1 MLGASSGWAASKRG
15 VGLVL
20 VVTAAFGACTETVE
34 GTTTETVTRTVTA
47 TASTFGLPAPTR
59 ADLQACAKAAD
70 VAEHAYDFIVQP
82 EVRKAIRL
90 VMTSNPR
97 DASRFTTLALRLFTT
112 LRKFDGDL
120 TLSRSDTRT
129 CLSRLEAAGIFP

>member
-1 MLGASSGWAASKRG
+1 MSIR
-15 VGLVL
+15 GLVIML
-20 VVTAAFGACTETVE
+20 VVTAAVGACAETVE
-34 GTTTETVTRTVTA
+34 RTPTETVTRTVTA
-47 TASTFGLPAPTR
+47 TASTFGLPALRR

-70 VAEHAYDFIVQP
+70 VAKRVHDFIVQP

-90 VMTSNPR
+90 AMTSKPR
-97 DASRFTTLALRLFTT
+97 DASRFTTVALRLFTT

-129 CLSRLEAAGIFP
+129 CLSRLEATGIFP